1 MTNDSPPDLRAWPA
15 SSDNP
20 LATHPTFSIS
30 VFPFIYSSPFFSF
43 HFFSFSFHSQ
53 LDVYSFFVLRST
65 STSSPKCSSTRA
77 QARQKTWTRS
87 FSMSPFTRTLG
98 RAYNFCRI
106 SGIFYLMRI
115 HEMSRQTAIENI
127 VDAKNFC
134 SIYIYVCVCVCVQV
148 CVIRVSHI
156 FDFETCEFRGYSIR
170 ADG

>member
-20 LATHPTFSIS
+20 SCYAPHLFDLC
-30 VFPFIYSSPFFSF
+30 FSF
-43 HFFSFSFHSQ
+43 YLLLSIFFLPLLLFLVSFPTRR
-53 LDVYSFFVLRST
+53 LLILRST
-65 STSSPKCSSTRA
+65 FASTSSPKCSSTRA

-134 SIYIYVCVCVCVQV
+134 SIYIYIYVCVCVQV